1 MDYYVEIVLLRANPL
16 GFAGGRQQTILKVNG
31 NDNEGRLAL
40 RKGNSKQK
48 GASALGKVK
57 HMKKFVTL
65 LTALLLVATAG
76 TAYAGGGAVGSQG
89 NPGITPPQAKPHGL
103 TYGEWSAVWWEWS
116 FSLPLSQNPMFMDGN
131 VDLSL
136 HQPDGPVWF
145 LGGTFVATPDEH
157 GGYIGKA
164 DRRGIIPTGK
174 ALFFP
179 VLNCEYDNQT
189 FVPPED
195 MTIPEL
201 YAFAH
206 ASLDSNQSM
215 DCEINGVS
223 VKNLWNPDTGIS
235 PYRTVSPVFSYWL
248 PATDNMQQS
257 WRIDVSGWIGHAV
270 ADGVS

>member
-1 MDYYVEIVLLRANPL
+1 MNLSFNVPVLGSSARVCAGFKRDVRLLCEIVLLRANPL

-31 NDNEGRLAL
+31 NHNEGRLAL
-40 RKGNSKQK
+40 WKGNSKQK

-65 LTALLLVATAG
+65 LTVLLLVATAG

-145 LGGTFVATPDEH
+145 LGGTFITHTRRTWWLYWEGRSQGH
-157 GGYIGKA
+157 YS
-164 DRRGIIPTGK
+164 DRQGFI
-174 ALFFP
+174 
-179 VLNCEYDNQT
+179 
-189 FVPPED
+189 
-195 MTIPEL
+195 
-201 YAFAH
+201 
-206 ASLDSNQSM
+206 
-215 DCEINGVS
+215 
-223 VKNLWNPDTGIS
+223 
-235 PYRTVSPVFSYWL
+235 L
-248 PATDNMQQS
+248 PS
-257 WRIDVSGWIGHAV
+257 S
-270 ADGVS
+270 